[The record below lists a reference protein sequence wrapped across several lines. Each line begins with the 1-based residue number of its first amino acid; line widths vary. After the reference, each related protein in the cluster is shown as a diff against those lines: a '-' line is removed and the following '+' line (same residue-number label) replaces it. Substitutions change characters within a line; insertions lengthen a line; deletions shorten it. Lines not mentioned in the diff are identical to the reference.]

1 MDRRVT
7 SPRRVISPTWGPPHL
22 HVNGPLETVG
32 DVKVLREFTLWIALR
47 WKDMLVIDAEV

>member
-1 MDRRVT
+1 MNRRVT

-22 HVNGPLETVG
+22 HVNRPLETVG